1 MTLWIFFRLHLE
13 DKIFLQ
19 DQNVMTYDFMP
30 KFIIIIKGFEKSCW
44 VKNSI
49 LAHWWPKP
57 NEPNQFILLN
67 RLTETYSNR

>member
-30 KFIIIIKGFEKSCW
+30 KFIIIIIIIKRFEK
-44 VKNSI
+44 K
-49 LAHWWPKP
+49 
-57 NEPNQFILLN
+57 LLGQKFN
-67 RLTETYSNR
+67 FGPLVTQTEWT